1 MKPVKHAAN
10 ILLVDDSV
18 LNVMVLIDIL
28 KGQGHNVWVAL
39 SGDEA
44 LQDIR
49 KKRPDIILLDVCM
62 PNMDGFEVCERLKA
76 DEQTCQIPIIFLSAL
91 HDLSQKTRAFA
102 VGGVDYVT
110 KPFLAEEVLSRV
122 ETHLARGRLQKELE
136 RKNSDLQKEI
146 AIHERD
152 KAELRQYRDRLEELV
167 KTRTT
172 ELQQEIAER
181 KETERAL
188 LESQRELERTFA
200 ERLRLETQL
209 RQAQRLEALGTLAG
223 GIAHDFNNILGTMQG
238 YTEFLLTKMSEERQE
253 RVYLERIFQAGKRA
267 AELVRRILTFS
278 RAHEQ
283 QLIPTDITPLVEETL
298 GMLRATIPANLKIHH
313 SLQSDCPPIMADS
326 AQIHQVLMNVCLN
339 AAQAMQPQGGELR
352 VILREVTLPDARHE
366 IAPKLTE
373 GHYLELTVEDSGAG
387 MTDTVKERL
396 CDPFFT
402 TRATSGGTGLGLSV
416 VHGIVRG
423 HQGEIRVESEPQEGT
438 AFQIFFPLA
447 TQNTARDESLENGG
461 HEGVAP
467 TRAFPPPEGRRHI
480 LVVDDERDLSELYR
494 MTLSA
499 QGYHVTVCHD
509 GVEALEL
516 FQARPDDFDLVLS
529 DQNMPD
535 MNGEELV
542 QNILTLGGNVPII
555 LATGYS
561 ETLTREKAL
570 APGIR
575 KFLMK
580 PVETRELLNVVR
592 EILDGSG

>member
-1 MKPVKHAAN
+1 M
-10 ILLVDDSV
+10 
-18 LNVMVLIDIL
+18 
-28 KGQGHNVWVAL
+28 
-39 SGDEA
+39 SGTPA
-44 LQDIR
+44 
-49 KKRPDIILLDVCM
+49 
-62 PNMDGFEVCERLKA
+62 
-76 DEQTCQIPIIFLSAL
+76 
-91 HDLSQKTRAFA
+91 
-102 VGGVDYVT
+102 
-110 KPFLAEEVLSRV
+110 
-122 ETHLARGRLQKELE
+122 
-136 RKNSDLQKEI
+136 
-146 AIHERD
+146 
-152 KAELRQYRDRLEELV
+152 
-167 KTRTT
+167 
-172 ELQQEIAER
+172 
-181 KETERAL
+181 
-188 LESQRELERTFA
+188 
-200 ERLRLETQL
+200 L

-267 AELVRRILTFS
+267 AELVRRIHTFS

-516 FQARPDDFDLVLS
+516 FQARPDDFDLVFS